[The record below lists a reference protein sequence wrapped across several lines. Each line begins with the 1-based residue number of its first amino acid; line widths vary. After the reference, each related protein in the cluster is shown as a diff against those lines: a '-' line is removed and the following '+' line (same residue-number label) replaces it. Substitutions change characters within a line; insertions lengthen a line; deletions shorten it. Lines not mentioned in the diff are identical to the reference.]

1 MSVLC
6 KENIQQKYDQWESYE
21 QKLKAS
27 YYRRHQHQLVALLI
41 SKDITYLPILIVPST
56 MCIMLTSIN
65 YYNDIQNFVITRVYV
80 PFIIHHLMKKGSKR
94 CLKHNIKHNI
104 YFVFII
110 YRYIYIYNL
119 CTVLI
124 YFGTWTQKNIC
135 HGHSIHFHIMKIK

>member
-1 MSVLC
+1 MGIAHKDRTKEMSFC
-6 KENIQQKYDQWESYE
+6 
-21 QKLKAS
+21 
-27 YYRRHQHQLVALLI
+27 
-41 SKDITYLPILIVPST
+41 KDITYLQILIVPSI

-80 PFIIHHLMKKGSKR
+80 PIMIHHLMKRGSKR

-110 YRYIYIYNL
+110 YRYIYNL
-119 CTVLI
+119 CTLLI

-135 HGHSIHFHIMKIK
+135 HGHDSFSYHEN